1 MKTKTIMKNL
11 INFLKDPVIRM
22 HIIGMSLLVV
32 GLFTMAIA
40 LPKDVDVMTKIY
52 LIAGLII
59 AIIGWWF
66 TRKAE
71 SIIII
76 TLYLGY
82 KIFECRI
89 KRGET
94 LTDEE
99 LFRYNTMKDDKTMK
113 YIDKVVEDNI
123 IYEMEND

>member
-1 MKTKTIMKNL
+1 MKNL
-11 INFLKDPVIRM
+11 INYLKDPVLRM

-40 LPKDVDVMTKIY
+40 LPKDVDIMTKIY

-66 TRKAE
+66 AKNAE
-71 SIIII
+71 SIIIT

-99 LFRYNTMKDDKTMK
+99 LSGYNVLKDNKTMK

-123 IYEMEND
+123 IYEMEDN